1 MGDLWEGAGQVPQKG
16 SFRFSFNVV
25 RGTDSQGGHP
35 ETKGLDENGQVIT
48 VPAHSHEVSLD
59 FLRVELEF
67 QYTFLDHWDFVVRA
81 PYDIKDQSSA
91 VGFVDPAT
99 PEEKAAMLRNMEI
112 HHRGETYRG
121 FSDLM
126 ALVAFRDYDL
136 LRQGDS
142 LRIAFGT
149 SLPVGQ
155 TEDDPFKLGDE
166 GEEHLH
172 IQFGTGTFDP
182 LLELYYQLPLAG
194 KLSLGAYT
202 LGRFPF
208 YENNKTYQGAV
219 EATAGVSL
227 AYLFGKRFFLHGD
240 GTFFYQG
247 HAQWDGQD
255 DINSGLRAT
264 SALVGLSVNVSEN
277 TTLGIDFLYPISQST
292 LASEGD
298 TFERGNTFLFRISR
312 SFP

>member
-1 MGDLWEGAGQVPQKG
+1 MGDLWDGAGRVPQKG

-35 ETKGLDENGQVIT
+35 ETKGLDVSGQVIM
-48 VPAHSHEVSLD
+48 VPAHRHEVSLD
-59 FLRVELEF
+59 LLRVEFEF
-67 QYTFLDHWDFVVRA
+67 QYTFRDHWDFVFRA
-81 PYDIKDQSSA
+81 PHDTKDQSSA
-91 VGFVDPAT
+91 VGFVDLAT
-99 PEEKAAMLRNMEI
+99 PVEMAAMLRNMEL
-112 HHRGETYRG
+112 HHRSESYRG
-121 FSDLM
+121 FADLV
-126 ALVAFRDYDL
+126 ALVAYRDYDL

-142 LRIAFGT
+142 FRIAFGT

-155 TEDDPFKLGDE
+155 TEEDPFKLADAGQ
-166 GEEHLH
+166 EHLH

-202 LGRFPF
+202 TGRFPF
-208 YENNKTYQGAV
+208 HENNKTYQGPV
-219 EATAGVSL
+219 EVTAGVSL
-227 AYLFGKRFFLHGD
+227 GYFFGERFFIHGD
-240 GTFFYQG
+240 GSFFYQS

-264 SALVGLSVNVSEN
+264 SALAGLSVNVGQN
-277 TTLGIDFLYPISQST
+277 TTLGMDFLYPISQRA

>member
-1 MGDLWEGAGQVPQKG
+1 MGDLWEGAGRAPQKG

-25 RGTDSQGGHP
+25 RSTDSQGGHP
-35 ETKGLDENGQVIT
+35 ETKGLDEGGQVIT
-48 VPAHSHEVSLD
+48 VPAHRHEVSLD
-59 FLRVELEF
+59 LLRVEFEV
-67 QYTFLDHWDFVVRA
+67 QYTFLDHWDFVFQA
-81 PYDIKDQSSA
+81 PHDIKDQSSA

-99 PEEKAAMLRNMEI
+99 PEEKEAMLRNMEL
-112 HHRGETYRG
+112 HHRTESYRE
-121 FSDLM
+121 FSDLR
-126 ALVAFRDYDL
+126 ALVAYRDYDL

-142 LRIAFGT
+142 FRIAFGT

-155 TEDDPFKLGDE
+155 TEEDPFKLGDE

-202 LGRFPF
+202 LGRFPL
-208 YENNKTYQGAV
+208 YENSKTYQGPV
-219 EATAGVSL
+219 EVSAGASL
-227 AYLFGKRFFLHGD
+227 GYFIGTRFFVHAD
-240 GTFFYQG
+240 GSFFYQS

-264 SALVGLSVNVSEN
+264 NALVGLSVNVSEN
-277 TTLGIDFLYPISQST
+277 TTLGMDFLYPISQST
-292 LASEGD
+292 LDSEGD
-298 TFERGNTFLFRISR
+298 AFERGNTFLFRISR

>member
-1 MGDLWEGAGQVPQKG
+1 MGDLWEGAGRVPQKG

-35 ETKGLDENGQVIT
+35 ETKGLDDSGQVIA
-48 VPAHSHEVSLD
+48 VPVHRHEVSLD
-59 FLRVELEF
+59 LLRVEFEF
-67 QYTFLDHWDFVVRA
+67 QYTFLDHWDFVIRA

-91 VGFVDPAT
+91 VGFVEPAT
-99 PEEKAAMLRNMEI
+99 PGEKAAMLRNMEI
-112 HHRGETYRG
+112 HHRNESYRG
-121 FSDLM
+121 FADLM
-126 ALVAFRDYDL
+126 ALVANRDYDL
-136 LRQGDS
+136 MRQGDS
-142 LRIAFGT
+142 FRIAFGT

-155 TEDDPFKLGDE
+155 TEEDPFKLGDQ

-182 LLELYYQLPLAG
+182 LLELYYHLPLAG
-194 KLSLGAYT
+194 NLSLGAYT

-208 YENNKTYQGAV
+208 YENNKTYQGPV
-219 EATAGVSL
+219 EVTAGVSL
-227 AYLFGKRFFLHGD
+227 GYFFGSRFFLHGD
-240 GTFFYQG
+240 GSFFYQS

-264 SALVGLSVNVSEN
+264 SALVGLSVNMSEN
-277 TTLGIDFLYPISQST
+277 TTLGMDFLYPISQNT

-298 TFERGNTFLFRISR
+298 AFERGNTFLFRISR